1 MDLGRVDTWRY
12 FLAVTLVLILL
23 FAWLGPQ
30 GTADGGFLLALFQ
43 WTVQVAVPLALAIAC
58 QMLLSRNDGFERLG
72 AWWKLVVSGVLG
84 GLLFSPIAL
93 AMDFWLGADD
103 QASLADAGGLLPLL
117 VDEMVGVVPPVT
129 LVWVAINAPRVLNLD
144 FSDRPSGPSQ
154 DIGDRAASPGV
165 SREAPD
171 STARKGFRALL
182 PPGLSGQDVVY
193 LKSELHY
200 LRVVTAKGSAL
211 VLYALRDAVAELGED
226 RGIQPHRSYWVSLDH
241 VLGVRRT
248 GKGWRLDVT
257 GGDAIPVSRRRQAV
271 VRAALSGQR

>member
-30 GTADGGFLLALFQ
+30 GTADGGFWLALFQ
-43 WTVQVAVPLALAIAC
+43 WSVQVAVPLALAIAC
-58 QMLLSRNDGFERLG
+58 QMLLSLNDGFERLG

-103 QASLADAGGLLPLL
+103 EASLAEAGGLLPLL
-117 VDEMVGVVPPVT
+117 VDEMVGVVPPVA

-144 FSDRPSGPSQ
+144 FSDRPPAPSDGPDAQ
-154 DIGDRAASPGV
+154 APPAQGSPGPPE
-165 SREAPD
+165 SPD
-171 STARKGFRALL
+171 RSGFRALL
-182 PPGLSGQDVVY
+182 PPGLGQDVVY

-211 VLYALRDAVAELGED
+211 VLYALRDAASELGE
-226 RGIQPHRSYWVSLDH
+226 GAGLQPHRSYWVSREH

-248 GKGWRLDVT
+248 GRGWRLDVT
-257 GGDAIPVSRRRQAV
+257 GGAEIPVSRRRQAV
-271 VRAALSGQR
+271 VKAALSGRP

>member
-23 FAWLGPQ
+23 FAWLGPE
-30 GTADGGFLLALFQ
+30 GTVGGGLFPALFQ
-43 WTVQVAVPLALAIAC
+43 WSVQVAVPLALAIAC

-72 AWWKLVVSGVLG
+72 AWWKLILSGLLG

-103 QASLADAGGLLPLL
+103 QETLAEAGGLLPLL

-144 FSDRPSGPSQ
+144 FSDRSVVAEER
-154 DIGDRAASPGV
+154 GDGQAQASERSPGA
-165 SREAPD
+165 SALPGR
-171 STARKGFRALL
+171 TGFRALL
-182 PPGLSGQDVVY
+182 PPGLGQDVVY

-200 LRVVTAKGSAL
+200 LRVVTVKGSSL
-211 VLYALRDAVAELGED
+211 VLYALRDAVAELESDSGV
-226 RGIQPHRSYWVSLDH
+226 QPHRSYWVALGH

-257 GGDAIPVSRRRQAV
+257 GGVEIPVSRRRQAAV
-271 VRAALSGQR
+271 KQVFAGRG

>member
-30 GTADGGFLLALFQ
+30 GTAEGGFFLALFQ

-58 QMLLSRNDGFERLG
+58 QMLLSRSRGFERLG

-84 GLLFSPIAL
+84 GLLFSPLAL

-103 QASLADAGGLLPLL
+103 QSTLADAGGLFPLL
-117 VDEMVGVVPPVT
+117 VDEMFGVVPPVA

-144 FSDRPSGPSQ
+144 FSDRPDEPRDGSAANSTPSL
-154 DIGDRAASPGV
+154 ASAQ
-165 SREAPD
+165 SEAMRGR
-171 STARKGFRALL
+171 TGFRALL
-182 PPGLSGQDVVY
+182 PPGLGQDVVY

-200 LRVVTAKGSAL
+200 LRVETVKGSAL
-211 VLYALRDAVAELGED
+211 VLYALRDAVAELGEG
-226 RGIQPHRSYWVSLDH
+226 RGVQPHRSYWVSLDH
-241 VLGVRRT
+241 VLDVRRT

-257 GGDAIPVSRRRQAV
+257 GGTEIPVSRRRQAAV
-271 VRAALSGQR
+271 KASLSR